1 MKRVFINQL
10 LAKRFFRTA
19 LLASFLLS
27 LLGLTL
33 YVLINSPA

>member
-1 MKRVFINQL
+1 MKRVFVHQL
-10 LAKRFFRTA
+10 TNKRYLRTA

-27 LLGLTL
+27 LLGFTL